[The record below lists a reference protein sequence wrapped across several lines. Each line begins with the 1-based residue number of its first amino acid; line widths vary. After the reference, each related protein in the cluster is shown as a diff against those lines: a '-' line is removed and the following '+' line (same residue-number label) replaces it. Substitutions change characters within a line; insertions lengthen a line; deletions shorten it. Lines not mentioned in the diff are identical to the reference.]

1 MTDQT
6 KTREPSPAFQAL
18 WDAMGE
24 AQDALQ
30 ISINRGDGAAERRP
44 LAQAYL
50 AACRAVR
57 AHVASLEETQ
67 SAPQPAPAEAAGAD
81 VLERV
86 RAAMRAIGGDYHLVS
101 AAASRAAK
109 NGRHDTAERLEYVYG
124 RLYFIDHALG
134 TMRERVERA
143 DSLTGAARTP
153 AAPASEAAGAPA
165 EQAVPEH
172 IRAALRFLYEARMS
186 DNWAWHDVRTW
197 LWPVGPEAAGAGRG
211 EVGNG

>member
-24 AQDALQ
+24 AQDALDA
-30 ISINRGDGAAERRP
+30 SIRRGDGAAERRP

-143 DSLTGAARTP
+143 DSLTGA
-153 AAPASEAAGAPA
+153 PA